1 MACCT
6 FLKQRLNFIDRL
18 AAPLVA
24 TFDGWGFV
32 LMVSGDFPH
41 VKFGF
46 LPPIDPD
53 RDATA

>member
-1 MACCT
+1 LRFST
-6 FLKQRLNFIDRL
+6 FDLVRIITKP

-24 TFDGWGFV
+24 IFDEWGFV

-46 LPPIDPD
+46 LRLID
-53 RDATA
+53 